1 MPRSVVFGA
10 IVAVAVAAGGVA
22 ADDGYEGCG
31 EFVSE
36 LIALTN
42 PNPRAWSKDVS
53 PSAARA
59 ARLALQASPSKAVQA
74 RLCRLGGSA
83 PRVRSACESFVAQYG
98 LARVTDMTVN
108 ELGTVCSHWAGRP
121 LQGSAA
127 SSTDD
132 ARVAAAPAGDVLV
145 GGMATELEALELL
158 SRHAATA
165 EDQVDDEADDNDDE
179 DEEEH
184 VKVTPDD
191 DDEDDEEE
199 DDDDDEE
206 DDDTASVRQAALA
219 ELSDIADAAD
229 HESAPAQ
236 MWGNKKPAG
245 AGGAAPATGAGAG
258 GSASARGK
266 SSARRTTR
274 KTTTTRRVVRRRSS
288 SSSKKSRG
296 RRSSKKSGTTTE
308 ESLKGIE
315 GIIGKSVSQ
324 LPLTHHMLKMR
335 MMQETA
341 GVSGLIHQLNVQ
353 HYMADPSCVDKDDA
367 ACQTAGLM
375 DGINYLSQQTSM
387 PMGGLFGMAGPPDG
401 SV

>member
-1 MPRSVVFGA
+1 LPSIPVFSSPRSTCQKNQKKTHN
-10 IVAVAVAAGGVA
+10 IK
-22 ADDGYEGCG
+22 Y
-31 EFVSE
+31 
-36 LIALTN
+36 IT
-42 PNPRAWSKDVS
+42 PP
-53 PSAARA
+53 
-59 ARLALQASPSKAVQA
+59 
-74 RLCRLGGSA
+74 
-83 PRVRSACESFVAQYG
+83 
-98 LARVTDMTVN
+98 
-108 ELGTVCSHWAGRP
+108 
-121 LQGSAA
+121 
-127 SSTDD
+127 
-132 ARVAAAPAGDVLV
+132 PA
-145 GGMATELEALELL
+145 
-158 SRHAATA
+158 
-165 EDQVDDEADDNDDE
+165 
-179 DEEEH
+179 
-184 VKVTPDD
+184 DD

-245 AGGAAPATGAGAG
+245 AGGAG
-258 GSASARGK
+258 GSASAHGK
-266 SSARRTTR
+266 SSTKRTTR
-274 KTTTTRRVVRRRSS
+274 KTTTTRRVVRRRL
-288 SSSKKSRG
+288 SSSKKSRGG